1 QKVKEILKEELPDTY
16 ICTSSDTLPEIFE
29 HERMSTT
36 VVNAVLGPTVSKY
49 IHVLE
54 GKMEELG
61 YDGDIIV
68 LHSGGGVMT
77 SQTVPKYAAR
87 LASSGIAAGAIASKH
102 IANMCGFKNA
112 IGLDMGGTST
122 DISLMYDNEL
132 RITKD
137 WYIEYGYPI
146 GFPSIE
152 ILTI

>member
-1 QKVKEILKEELPDTY
+1 
-16 ICTSSDTLPEIFE
+16 
-29 HERMSTT
+29 
-36 VVNAVLGPTVSKY
+36 
-49 IHVLE
+49 
-54 GKMEELG
+54 
-61 YDGDIIV
+61 
-68 LHSGGGVMT
+68 MT

-152 ILTI
+152 ILTIGAGAEVSLGLMKEGPCGMARTVPERTQGLHVTEMAAWSRQIQMPTWFLAD